1 MRFSLAAFSKST
13 TAMVATAVMAT
24 TAVAAV
30 FTVQEVNQKVSV
42 LTAPFNTADTAMSLE
57 FTSLAVDEVRATDF
71 GVKAFYRK
79 TTPDNEVVVDLKS
92 AQYTYGDGKNPTA
105 NLDLGLKFDVVKALG
120 QEVINEMAKEIDK
133 MAIELASEHAA
144 EYGPA
149 AKIDAKVIENQVD
162 ANGDVESIKMT
173 LSASLDLAQL
183 PASKPLN
190 EEEFKSVELS
200 ISAARTGFEIKA
212 SVVMNPDYRRFN
224 TGDDGLKEYVEKLL
238 ADDTDTY
245 QELSQFL
252 AILDSAANWLLSMKA
267 K

>member
-1 MRFSLAAFSKST
+1 MRFSLTTVSKST
-13 TAMVATAVMAT
+13 AAMVATALFASA
-24 TAVAAV
+24 AVATV
-30 FTVQEVNQKVSV
+30 FTVQEVNQKVSA
-42 LTAPFNTADTAMSLE
+42 LTAPFNTANTAMSLE
-57 FTSLAVDEVRATDF
+57 FTSLAVDAVRATDF
-71 GVKAFYRK
+71 GVKAFYK
-79 TTPDNEVVVDLKS
+79 KSTADNEVVFDLKS

-120 QEVINEMAKEIDK
+120 QEVVNEIAKSIDK
-133 MAIELASEHAA
+133 MALELASEQVA
-144 EYGPA
+144 EYGAA
-149 AKIDAKVIENQVD
+149 AKIDAKVTENKVD

-173 LSASLDLAQL
+173 LSALLDLAQL

-190 EEEFKSVELS
+190 DEEFKSVELS

-238 ADDTDTY
+238 ADDADAY

-252 AILDSAANWLLSMKA
+252 AILDAGASWLLNMKA